1 MRYELVLVCQPSGC
15 REPCTGGTPPHSWSH
30 NALPAPTPH
39 TPAYSTPQPRS
50 RSGTNITGESI
61 QPWATSEQNRGRL
74 YGWHTG
80 PLWVHELDWLQQL
93 LPLEQGTAQGQQ
105 SLIKL
110 GPQGFYINN
119 WGAALP
125 LTGQRCYRAE
135 RDSPLRLC
143 TGFWS
148 PHTNHTLYEGHNSH
162 HVLRRMWL
170 ASLLRPAL
178 EKKTLDA
185 HSLYRYTDT

>member
-1 MRYELVLVCQPSGC
+1 MGHKVEDKPPWLLGELLGQAEWLENLDSSHEVWTCASLPTFRVERALHWWHPTPIP
-15 REPCTGGTPPHSWSH
+15 EATMPC
-30 NALPAPTPH
+30 LPPTPH
-39 TPAYSTPQPRS
+39 PPAYSTPQPRT
-50 RSGTNITGESI
+50 RSGTNITGESM
-61 QPWATSEQNRGRL
+61 QPWATSEQNHGRL
-74 YGWHTG
+74 YGWRTG

-105 SLIKL
+105 SLIKP

-143 TGFWS
+143 TGFGS
-148 PHTNHTLYEGHNSH
+148 PPHQPYPLWRT
-162 HVLRRMWL
+162 
-170 ASLLRPAL
+170 
-178 EKKTLDA
+178 
-185 HSLYRYTDT
+185 